1 MIKKQIEIELRSLMD
16 KSEYQRLKKTL
27 DKKSE
32 DLGQDNKDVYFFLLP
47 DKIVKA
53 VNNESK
59 GTAEIVMKLNRL
71 GRGSSDFE
79 ELEIEINPKDFEK
92 AVKFFSNLDFNQ
104 KQRSYQKRRN
114 YIYKGVEI
122 ALKHTDSWGYHAEL
136 EILVSSKK
144 EQEKAENEIRK
155 VAKELGIEIMTEE
168 EISKFAQK
176 IDKNYDQGKYQ
187 KQILVSGKKNLKRT

>member
-1 MIKKQIEIELRSLMD
+1 MNNKQIEIELRSLMEE
-16 KSEYQRLKKTL
+16 SEYHRLKDTL
-27 DKKSE
+27 SEKGE

-79 ELEIEINPKDFEK
+79 ELEIEISPEDFEK
-92 AVKFFSNLDFNQ
+92 AVKLFSNLDFNQ

-136 EILVSSKK
+136 EIVVNDEGKQK
-144 EQEKAENEIRK
+144 QAENKIRK
-155 VAKELGIEIMTEE
+155 VAKELGIEIMTEK
-168 EISKFAQK
+168 EIAEFAKK
-176 IDKNYDQGKYQ
+176 IDKNY
-187 KQILVSGKKNLKRT
+187 KKGGS